1 MPESPV
7 DIAGGSPSP
16 DWPSP
21 DWPSSNRPPP
31 DWGTRHLR
39 PPPPEPQ
46 PRPYNFVANLRQ
58 RRVILFAII
67 VLVPLSTWI
76 TLRQIQPQF
85 TASGSL
91 VYQATEYQPRE
102 LQSMMRVDPIN
113 EQVMAT
119 QAEILQ
125 SMRIAEQ
132 VAQRGKLF
140 DNPSFNPSI
149 HTPNRLRAILRRL
162 LGMDED
168 EAPVEEIYGPTLD
181 KGQAATLQAVR
192 NALHAT
198 PAHVSHVIEVSF
210 AADDPNIAAAGVNN
224 AMDAYIKGLYAE
236 KYQKI
241 DQAKQQLEDQAR
253 DLRHTVA
260 TLEKQVSDYREKH
273 GLNQGIHASLDT
285 EQITRLLED
294 LAKARTDLAAA
305 NAKVDAARSGRG
317 AADSAA
323 ITPSVVAFRTRR
335 DQVRE
340 RLQAQLTRLGPAH
353 PETQALKQQLAQADA
368 ELDAET
374 ARVIAADEAEQHAA
388 TMRVQSAEQALD
400 AMRKAADDADHA
412 QLPLN
417 MITRDL
423 DAART
428 QLNAV
433 LEGIQSTKLQAGV
446 EFPEAHEI
454 SLALPPEHP
463 SSPRK
468 AQTMLAASAA
478 GVFLALLAVHVLQLL
493 DDTLQSGDTIRTAT
507 GLSCFALI
515 PELSRRSLGPLRPHE
530 YAARRPLTA
539 FAEQIRALRAAVGL
553 DADRPRIIAIT
564 AARPAEG
571 KSVLSLSLGRSAQTG
586 GERVLAIECDVRQ
599 PSFHPRLGSGPTPP
613 TGLLDILRNEVEW
626 RDTVQEDRVT
636 GMAYITAGRA
646 TRGGTDILG
655 LFMSDTLRRVLAE
668 VRDAYDLIVLDC
680 PPVEAMTEARI
691 AAGLADATLVCVRWR
706 RTQSKTLHHALH
718 LLHDAHAKV
727 IGAVLTRV
735 DTREHLRS
743 GNADAGVY
751 HRRYKAYFRG

>member
-7 DIAGGSPSP
+7 DIAGGSSSP

-21 DWPSSNRPPP
+21 SQ
-31 DWGTRHLR
+31 DWGTRQAR
-39 PPPPEPQ
+39 PSPPSVQ
-46 PRPYNFVANLRQ
+46 PRPYDFVANLRQ
-58 RRVILFAII
+58 RRTIFLALVI
-67 VLVPLSTWI
+67 LVPLSTWI
-76 TLRQIQPQF
+76 ALHQITPQF
-85 TASGSL
+85 TATGSL

-102 LQSMMRVDPIN
+102 LQSMVRVDPIN

-149 HTPNRLRAILRRL
+149 RDPNRVWAVLRRL
-162 LGMDED
+162 LGMDEED
-168 EAPVEEIYGPTLD
+168 APIDDIYGPSLN
-181 KGQAATLQAVR
+181 KGQDATLQAVR
-192 NALHAT
+192 AALHAT
-198 PAHVSHVIEVSF
+198 PAHISHVIEVSF
-210 AADDPNIAAAGVNN
+210 TADDPNIAAAAVNN
-224 AMDAYIKGLYAE
+224 AMDAYIKGLYAD
-236 KYQKI
+236 KGQKI
-241 DQAKQQLEDQAR
+241 SQAQKQLEDQAS
-253 DLRHTVA
+253 DLRRTVGV
-260 TLEKQVSDYREKH
+260 LERQVSDYREKH

-294 LAKARTDLAAA
+294 LTKARADLAAA
-305 NAKVDAARSGRG
+305 AAKVDAARSGRG
-317 AADSAA
+317 AADAAA
-323 ITPSVVAFRTRR
+323 IAPSVVAFRTRR

-353 PETQALKQQLAQADA
+353 PDTQALKQQLAQADA

-374 ARVIAADEAEQHAA
+374 ARVIAAGESEQHAA
-388 TMRVQSAEQALD
+388 AMRVQSAEQALD
-400 AMRKAADDADHA
+400 AVRKAADDADHA

-417 MITRDL
+417 MIARDL

-428 QLNAV
+428 QLNTV
-433 LEGIQSTKLQAGV
+433 LERIQSTKLQAGL

-454 SLALPPEHP
+454 SLALPPERP

-468 AQTMLAASAA
+468 AQTMLAVSAA
-478 GVFLALLAVHVLQLL
+478 GLFLALLIVHLLQLL
-493 DDTLQSGDTIRTAT
+493 DDTMQSGDTIRTTT
-507 GLSCFALI
+507 GLSTFALI
-515 PELSRRSLGPLRPHE
+515 PELSRRTLGALRPHE
-530 YAARRPLTA
+530 FAARRPLTA

-599 PSFHPRLGSGPTPP
+599 PSFHARLGAGLTPQSQTP
-613 TGLLDILRNEVEW
+613 QTGLLDILRNEVEW

-646 TRGGTDILG
+646 ARGGTDILG

-691 AAGLADATLVCVRWR
+691 AASLADATLVCVRWR
-706 RTQSKTLHHALH
+706 RTQVKTLHHALR

-727 IGAVLTRV
+727 IGAVLTRI
-735 DTREHLRS
+735 DMHEHLRS

>member
-7 DIAGGSPSP
+7 DIAGLPS
-16 DWPSP
+16 
-21 DWPSSNRPPP
+21 P
-31 DWGTRHLR
+31 DWGTRRHR
-39 PPPPEPQ
+39 PAADLQ
-46 PRPYNFVANLRQ
+46 PRPYNVLANLRQ
-58 RRVILFAII
+58 RRAIFAAIV
-67 VLVPLSTWI
+67 VLVPLSAWL
-76 TLRQIQPQF
+76 TLHQLTPQF

-125 SMRIAEQ
+125 SMKIAEQ

-140 DNPSFNPSI
+140 DNPAFNPSI
-149 HTPNRLRAILRRL
+149 HTPSRLANTIRRL
-162 LGMDED
+162 LGMDDED
-168 EAPVEEIYGPTLD
+168 APREDTYGPSLD

-192 NALHAT
+192 ANLHAT

-210 AADDPNIAAAGVNN
+210 TANDPTIAAAGVNN
-224 AMDAYIKGLYAE
+224 AMDAYIKGLYAD

-241 DQAKQQLEDQAR
+241 DQAKQQLEDQAK
-253 DLRHTVA
+253 DLRRSVA

-285 EQITRLLED
+285 EQITRLSED
-294 LAKARTDLAAA
+294 LTKARADLAAA
-305 NAKVDAARSGRG
+305 NAKLDSARAGRG
-317 AADSAA
+317 AADAAA
-323 ITPSVVAFRTRR
+323 IAPSVVAFRTRR

-353 PETQALKQQLAQADA
+353 PDTQALKQQLAQADDA
-368 ELDAET
+368 LNAET
-374 ARVIAADEAEQHAA
+374 ARIVAADEADQHAA
-388 TMRVQSAEQALD
+388 AQRVQSAEQALD
-400 AMRKAADDADHA
+400 QMRKAADDADHA

-417 MITRDL
+417 VMNRDL

-428 QLNAV
+428 QLNTV
-433 LEGIQSTKLQAGV
+433 LEGIQRTRLQAGV

-468 AQTMLAASAA
+468 PQTMLAASAA
-478 GVFLALLAVHVLQLL
+478 GLFLALLAVHLLQLL
-493 DDTLQSGDTIRTAT
+493 DDTMQSGETIRAAT
-507 GLSCFALI
+507 GLPCFALI
-515 PELSRRSLGPLRPHE
+515 PELSRRALGPLRPHE

-553 DADRPRIIAIT
+553 DADRPRIVAIS

-571 KSVLSLSLGRSAQTG
+571 KSVLALSLGRSAQTG

-599 PSFHPRLGSGPTPP
+599 PSFHTRLGSGPAPQ

-626 RDTVQEDRVT
+626 RDTVQEDRVS

-646 TRGGTDILG
+646 ARGGSDILG

-668 VRDAYDLIVLDC
+668 VRDAYDLVILDC
-680 PPVEAMTEARI
+680 PPVEAMTESRI
-691 AAGLADATLVCVRWR
+691 AAGLADATLMCVRWR
-706 RTQSKTLHHALH
+706 RTQGKTLHHALG

-735 DTREHLRS
+735 DTKEHLRS